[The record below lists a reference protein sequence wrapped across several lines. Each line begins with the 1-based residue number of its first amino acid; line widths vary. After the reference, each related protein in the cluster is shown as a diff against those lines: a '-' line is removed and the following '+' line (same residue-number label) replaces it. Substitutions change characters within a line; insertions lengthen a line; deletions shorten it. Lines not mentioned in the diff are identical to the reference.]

1 MMHKI
6 SCIAGW
12 PHVALML
19 LAGLSP
25 AMAQTSGRF
34 DYAAADPKH
43 HLTVG
48 EFVNDL
54 GGNFKALISVSNIV
68 PALVT
73 GAAYGIA
80 TAPEQ
85 DLERHFAPGDMW
97 GNWAAPGKYIGHP
110 LILGG
115 VSAGLFAISRKTQDH
130 RFRAFSY
137 SLINGSIM
145 SVAIVQP
152 TKLAVR
158 RWRPNGE
165 DRHAFPSGHS
175 TDTFMYATVISEHY
189 GWKAAIPAYTFATY
203 VSATRLVDR
212 KHHLTDAVAGAGIG
226 YIIGHTVSRQRR
238 SNGVTPRFFVNA
250 YKLEGGYGGTLRIGL

>member
-1 MMHKI
+1 MTRHVFGV
-6 SCIAGW
+6 ATW
-12 PHVALML
+12 LAVALAL
-19 LAGLSP
+19 PSALPP

-34 DYAAADPKH
+34 DYAATDPQH
-43 HLTVG
+43 HLTAG
-48 EFVNDL
+48 EFFTDL

-68 PALVT
+68 PVLVT
-73 GAAYGIA
+73 GAVYGIS

-85 DLERHFAPGDMW
+85 DLKRHFAPGDMW

-110 LILGG
+110 LVLGG
-115 VSAGLFAISRKTQDH
+115 VSAGLFAISRKSQDR
-130 RFRAFSY
+130 RFRSFSY
-137 SLINGSIM
+137 SLIQGSIM
-145 SVAIVQP
+145 SGAIVQP
-152 TKLAVR
+152 SKLIFR
-158 RWRPNGE
+158 RWRPNGD
-165 DRHAFPSGHS
+165 DRQSFPSGHS
-175 TDTFMYATVISEHY
+175 ADSFMYATVISEHY